1 MFLLKVLILSSNL
14 QMLMAQLLWSC
25 PTSGSGIS
33 LMNSY
38 TKYVILKL
46 GLFGVALPLLVV

>member
-1 MFLLKVLILSSNL
+1 MFLLKVLTLSSIL
-14 QMLMAQLLWSC
+14 QMLMALLLWNC

-38 TKYVILKL
+38 TRYVIIKL
-46 GLFGVALPLLVV
+46 GHFRVALPLLVV